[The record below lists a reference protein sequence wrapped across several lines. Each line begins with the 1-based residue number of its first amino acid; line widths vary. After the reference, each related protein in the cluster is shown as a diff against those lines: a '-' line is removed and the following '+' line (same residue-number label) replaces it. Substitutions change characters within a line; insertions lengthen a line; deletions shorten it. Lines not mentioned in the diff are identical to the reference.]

1 MPLIHE
7 VSAAEFIRMGLVLE
21 EKQYVLPLAIYCVN
35 NIIFQ
40 ARSPTPAGHKVSAH
54 KHAKGIYPAT

>member
-21 EKQYVLPLAIYCVN
+21 EKQYAH
-35 NIIFQ
+35 
-40 ARSPTPAGHKVSAH
+40 RSESSFIV
-54 KHAKGIYPAT
+54 